1 MARIGMKTVQEAG
14 NLINALLQEHQEEIE
29 TAYNKTEADSI
40 SISFSVKIKPGT
52 KGNEINTTIN
62 FVSERVK
69 DSASGTVDESQL
81 SVFGDGGNDA

>member
-14 NLINALLQEHQEEIE
+14 NLIAILLQEHQEAIE
-29 TAYNKTEADSI
+29 EAYLKTEADSI
-40 SISFSVKIKPGT
+40 TINFTVKIKPGA

-81 SVFGDGGNDA
+81 NVFGDGGSDA

>member
-14 NLINALLQEHQEEIE
+14 SLVNALLQEHQEEIE
-29 TAYNKTEADSI
+29 EAYNKTEADSI
-40 SISFSVKIKPGT
+40 SISFSVKIKPGA
-52 KGNEINTTIN
+52 KGNEINATIN

-81 SVFGDGGNDA
+81 NVFSDGGDNA